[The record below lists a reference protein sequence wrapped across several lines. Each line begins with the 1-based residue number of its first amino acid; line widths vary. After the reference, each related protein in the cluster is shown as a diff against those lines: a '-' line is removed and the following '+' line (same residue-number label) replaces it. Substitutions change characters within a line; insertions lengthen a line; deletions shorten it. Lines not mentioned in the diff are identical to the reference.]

1 LAIGHTPQRID
12 QVVVRQLV
20 LLLLLILDCD
30 AVLAGIKAGN
40 ASLKKL
46 DLRVAQDLR
55 KRATKDVLVGG
66 KLMESGTHGEGVR
79 FIDQRDLDGLV
90 GHFAGQAQG
99 KEQARNPRAK
109 N

>member
-1 LAIGHTPQRID
+1 VAIGHTPQRID

-20 LLLLLILDCD
+20 LLLLLILDRD
-30 AVLAGIKAGN
+30 AVLAEIKA
-40 ASLKKL
+40 ADSRLKKL
-46 DLRVAQDLR
+46 DLRFAQDLR
-55 KRATKDVLVGG
+55 KRAPEDALIGG
-66 KLMESGTHGEGVR
+66 KLMEPGAHGEGVR
-79 FIDQRDLDGLV
+79 FVDQRDLDRLA